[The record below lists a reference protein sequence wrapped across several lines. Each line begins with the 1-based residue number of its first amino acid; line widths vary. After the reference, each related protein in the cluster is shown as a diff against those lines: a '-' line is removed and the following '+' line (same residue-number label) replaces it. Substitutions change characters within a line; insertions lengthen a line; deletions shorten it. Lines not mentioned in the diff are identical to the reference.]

1 MIVGQ
6 KLNNL
11 HNSKDKLMEKKWAMQ
26 HQLMIDDIRYLQA
39 NVKTIAI
46 FISGQKLYDF
56 HNSKDKL
63 MLRN

>member
-1 MIVGQ
+1 
-6 KLNNL
+6 
-11 HNSKDKLMEKKWAMQ
+11 MEKKWAMQ
-26 HQLMIDDIRYLQA
+26 HQLMIDDIRDLQA

-46 FISGQKLYDF
+46 YISGQKLYDF